1 MWKCE
6 RMLLQT
12 YQASNPNIPI
22 EYIVNKSPDKF
33 FLKDITLKVKLK
45 FICFNFLIEPRWFL
59 KSDFYK
65 LMAINTHLAGSSW
78 KKYCCSASTYLG

>member
-45 FICFNFLIEPRWFL
+45 FICFNFLIEPR
-59 KSDFYK
+59 
-65 LMAINTHLAGSSW
+65 
-78 KKYCCSASTYLG
+78 